1 MIVAIA
7 DDITGAAEIGGIGL
21 RYGLKVMLSAS
32 GHTSEKTDLLVLY
45 SNTRSLPEKEAVA
58 TMERLTEAINGSQPE
73 LVYKKT
79 DSVLR
84 GHVVAE
90 LQAQLGVLQR
100 RMALLAPVNPGMG
113 RTIVKGHYFIHGQPI
128 DETSFSADPEFP
140 ASSSSVEKLLR
151 YDTGVHLITPEEK
164 LPQAGIAVAEAASV
178 EHLNFWAGQIDEQML
193 AAGGGAFFEAILRRH
208 HTKTDRKSYHAPAG
222 MRLLVSGTSFKPN
235 AEKLKVFREHLHYMP
250 FPVFNG
256 TDDGSGMNAWTLAI
270 RASLQ
275 KTGKAAMAIDPSA
288 RGGDGALLRMRMAE
302 AVGTV
307 LHSAPVAELMVEG
320 GSTAYAITER
330 MGWSELRAI
339 EEWAQ
344 GIVRLRPL
352 KEDKL
357 HLTIKP
363 GSYQWPP
370 QWQ

>member
-7 DDITGAAEIGGIGL
+7 DDITGAAEIGGIGV
-21 RYGLKVMLSAS
+21 RYGLKTMLSAT
-32 GHTSEKTDLLVLY
+32 GRASEKADLLVLY

-58 TMERLTEAINGSQPE
+58 QMERLTRTINGSEPE

-113 RTIVKGHYFIHGQPI
+113 RTIVKGRYFIYGQPI

-140 ASSSSVEKLLR
+140 ANSSSVEKLLR
-151 YDTGVHLITPEEK
+151 YESGVHLITPEEK
-164 LPQAGIAVAEAASV
+164 LPGAGIAVAEADSV
-178 EHLNFWAGQIDEQML
+178 EHLNFWAGQIDEHML

-208 HTKTDRKSYHAPAG
+208 FTKTERKSFHAPAG
-222 MRLLVSGTSFKPN
+222 ARLLVSGTSFKPN
-235 AEKLKVFREHLHYMP
+235 AEKLKVFGDHLHHMP
-250 FPVFNG
+250 PAVFDG
-256 TDDGSGMNAWTLAI
+256 TDDGRGMSAWTMAI
-270 RASLQ
+270 RDSLQ

-288 RGGDGALLRMRMAE
+288 RGDGALLRMRMAE
-302 AVGTV
+302 AVDTV
-307 LHSAPVAELMVEG
+307 LRSTPVAELMVEG